1 MQRWLAEGQ
10 RGKNLVFAAPL
21 HKRRP
26 PQAQFWGKRTT
37 RHNLGNS
44 RYPIHSGVFRRL
56 ARCPHTQ
63 LHDS

>member
-1 MQRWLAEGQ
+1 M
-10 RGKNLVFAAPL
+10 ND
-21 HKRRP
+21 
-26 PQAQFWGKRTT
+26 
-37 RHNLGNS
+37 NLGNS